1 MCKGMFCKGSFFA
14 ALIGA
19 LVTLPGSGQAQNLL
33 VNPGLEFT
41 ENTFYHSVPDGW
53 EMTEGPAVPFLPG
66 PYLADYNES
75 GAAPANCELNGYCN
89 AVDAADYTVWR
100 DRLGA
105 TQAANGYTLPNEAA
119 TTGSVSVAD
128 YNQWKLHFG
137 APHALSMAEPTNF
150 PHTLLEGDWNM
161 WFQPYNGTFTALP
174 EGLNNFAHLT
184 QTVPATPGTNYTLK
198 GWASFEPHFA
208 GGRTNLNLA
217 GTDATPPDDGP
228 LSPTDTFFALD
239 FLDSS
244 GTLLDTEDIELFANG
259 QQNSPAGGNLVWM
272 QHTVSAVAPAGTAN
286 VKVRITMLNGVLN
299 PDVDPQSFFVDFFE
313 LTAGAGAG
321 GASAVPEP
329 TTSILS
335 IVGLGLL
342 LTARSQPR
350 IRRSERSEKVC

>member
-1 MCKGMFCKGSFFA
+1 MCRGMFCCGNFIA
-14 ALIGA
+14 ALIGV
-19 LVTLPGSGQAQNLL
+19 LVTLPGIGHAQNLL
-33 VNPGLEFT
+33 INPGLEFP

-66 PYLADYNES
+66 PYLADYNQS
-75 GAAPANCELNGYCN
+75 GATPANCELNGYCN

-100 DRLGA
+100 DHFGA

-119 TTGSVSVAD
+119 TTGNVSIAD

-150 PHTLLEGDWNM
+150 PHTLLEGNWNM
-161 WFQPYNGTFTALP
+161 WFQPYNGTFAALP
-174 EGLNNFAHLT
+174 EALNNFAHLT

-217 GTDATPPDDGP
+217 GSSATPPDDGP

-239 FLDSS
+239 FFDSS
-244 GTLLDTEDIELFANG
+244 GTLLDTEEIELFANG

-272 QHTVSAVAPAGTAN
+272 QHTLSAVAPAGTAN

-299 PDVDPQSFFVDFFE
+299 PDVDPQSMFVDFFE

-329 TTSILS
+329 TTSMLS
-335 IVGLGLL
+335 VIALGML
-342 LTARSQPR
+342 LTARSKSCR
-350 IRRSERSEKVC
+350 RRS

>member
-1 MCKGMFCKGSFFA
+1 MCRGMLCRGIILA

-19 LVTLPGSGQAQNLL
+19 IVAAPEIGQAQNLL
-33 VNPGLEFT
+33 TNPGLEFP

-53 EMTEGPAVPFLPG
+53 QMTEGPAVPFLPG

-75 GAAPANCELNGYCN
+75 GATPANCVLNGYCN

-100 DRLGA
+100 DHLGQ

-119 TTGSVSVAD
+119 TTGNVSIAD

-161 WFQPYNGTFTALP
+161 WFQPYNGTFAALP
-174 EGLNNFAHLT
+174 EALNNFAHLT
-184 QTVPATPGTNYTLK
+184 QIVPATPGTNYTLQ

-217 GTDATPPDDGP
+217 GSSATPPDDGP
-228 LSPTDTFFALD
+228 TSPTDVFFALD

-244 GTLLDTEDIELFANG
+244 GALLDTEEIELFANG
-259 QQNSPAGGNLVWM
+259 QQNSPVGGNLVWL
-272 QHTVSAVAPAGTAN
+272 QHTLSAVAPAGTAN

-299 PDVDPQSFFVDFFE
+299 PNVDPQSMFVDFFE
-313 LTAGAGAG
+313 LTAAAGAG
-321 GASAVPEP
+321 GGAAVPEP
-329 TTSILS
+329 ATGCIGAIAVAVLS
-335 IVGLGLL
+335 ALRRRELVRIGVGGC
-342 LTARSQPR
+342 RN
-350 IRRSERSEKVC
+350 V